1 MADEMSHNGMSPYE
15 AIKLA
20 EMSQRGNRA
29 TGIVGIIFGAI
40 GTVGTVVS
48 MVYAHGQSKRAQ
60 EVALAYNNGTQKQL
74 DTLTG
79 LLAAE
84 RDERIS
90 GDRTLSISIND
101 TVSGQQ
107 QTTQSQSTVQS
118 VEQSLFKDAV
128 MGNLRQ
134 APVEVVRVSGQRQCD
149 CDNGCGCSR

>member
-15 AIKLA
+15 TIKLA

-29 TGIVGIIFGAI
+29 TGIVGIILGAI

-107 QTTQSQSTVQS
+107 
-118 VEQSLFKDAV
+118 
-128 MGNLRQ
+128 
-134 APVEVVRVSGQRQCD
+134 SGQLSASQVATNEATAQILTNVMMGRYAEKPMPVSLYQDPIACK
-149 CDNGCGCSR
+149 CPGGCGQ